1 MLWIESI
8 MASIR
13 DVRVNVAGVG
23 RESDSATRVFQSG
36 PISRDTVNF
45 ARRVN
50 LSIKGSVERAVR
62 AAERLKALR
71 ERPVG
76 LP

>member
-1 MLWIESI
+1 MLWIEI
-8 MASIR
+8 VMASIR
-13 DVRVNVAGVG
+13 DVRVNIAGAG
-23 RESDSATRVFQSG
+23 RESVSATRVFQSG

-71 ERPVG
+71 EPPVG

>member
-1 MLWIESI
+1 

-13 DVRVNVAGVG
+13 DVRVTVAGVG
-23 RESDSATRVFQSG
+23 RESDSAPRVFQSG

>member
-1 MLWIESI
+1 

-13 DVRVNVAGVG
+13 DMRVNIAGAG

-36 PISRDTVNF
+36 PISLDTVNF

-71 ERPVG
+71 ERPAG

>member
-1 MLWIESI
+1 

-13 DVRVNVAGVG
+13 DERSKVAGVG
-23 RESDSATRVFQSG
+23 RESDSAARVFQSG
-36 PISRDTVNF
+36 PISRDTVDF

-50 LSIKGSVERAVR
+50 LSIRDSVERAVR
-62 AAERLKALR
+62 EAERLKALR
-71 ERPVG
+71 QPPVG